1 MSLVFGTYLW
11 YVLREPISYAIFE
24 AILGNCLNPPLPCFS
39 TSQRLLFKASFST
52 PTYSATLGIYSQPEG
67 LNTLCQAHFLTPVS
81 DYI

>member
-1 MSLVFGTYLW
+1 MSLVFGTYLGTYLGPMLFW
-11 YVLREPISYAIFE
+11 KLFEKSAIS
-24 AILGNCLNPPLPCFS
+24 LKLPCFS

-52 PTYSATLGIYSQPEG
+52 PTYTAALGIYGQPEG